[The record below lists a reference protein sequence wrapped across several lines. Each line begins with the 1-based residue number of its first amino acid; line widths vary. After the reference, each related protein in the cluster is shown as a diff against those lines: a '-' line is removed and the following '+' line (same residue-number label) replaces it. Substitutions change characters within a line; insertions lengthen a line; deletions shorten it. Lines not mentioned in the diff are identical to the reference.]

1 MRSEAQ
7 EPADVCMCNKAAVS
21 LNWKSFLK
29 LDDNKK
35 KSFHRLTAS
44 VQSLGISDVQ
54 VISTADVDVLSS
66 STIDKAGLAPCNHE
80 EADTRIFVHARYDK
94 QYEEDPYTN
103 C

>member
-7 EPADVCMCNKAAVS
+7 EPADVCMCNNAAVP

-35 KSFHRLTAS
+35 KSFHCLTAS

-80 EADTRIFVHARYDK
+80 EADTRVFVHARYGK
-94 QYEEDPYTN
+94 
-103 C
+103 